1 MKPVF
6 QATALKAARE
16 ELSKA
21 IAIIERTKWERTT
34 YLTKNLAACPESSEA
49 PESGQTTRSLVHI
62 NLSAGMKDAKTNL
75 TLPSVGR
82 QLRRQRKLLLSQSLS
97 LVMLCAPTSCPGLRP
112 RSRNPVGA
120 DAYNPIPIRL
130 TRRM

>member
-62 NLSAGMKDAKTNL
+62 NLSAGMKDAKRNL
-75 TLPSVGR
+75 LCKPLDCNCAGNGNFAKKARTDADAAAIAWAEETIADM
-82 QLRRQRKLLLSQSLS
+82 RKLLEQS
-97 LVMLCAPTSCPGLRP
+97 
-112 RSRNPVGA
+112 
-120 DAYNPIPIRL
+120 
-130 TRRM
+130 